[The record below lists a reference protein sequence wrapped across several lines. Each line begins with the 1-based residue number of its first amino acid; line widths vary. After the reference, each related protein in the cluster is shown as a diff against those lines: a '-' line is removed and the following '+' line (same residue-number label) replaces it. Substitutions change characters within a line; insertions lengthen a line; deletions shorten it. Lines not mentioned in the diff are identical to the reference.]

1 MIPANFRPEP
11 RCHVC
16 RTDSVRERV
25 NAMLA
30 GGSSYAQ
37 IVRAVAVDGA
47 GKLSLDSVRNHA
59 HRHFPV
65 QNATHATYR
74 EIVERRAAEIGID
87 FINGVATA
95 ITPKAYYEALV
106 VKAFQHLVQDDIQV
120 TPETGLKAA
129 EKLQRA
135 LGEGDPEAELRAM
148 RVQIGQ
154 LQQAVKAVVPE
165 SMWAEIRASI
175 ADAYR
180 VQPSREPLYPG
191 EDEDGDESL
200 DAGDVGDDDDEWFDA
215 GDDDQPFDPGDV
227 EDDDDF

>member
-1 MIPANFRPEP
+1 MIPATFRPEP

-16 RTDSVRERV
+16 RNDSIREQV

-30 GGSSYAQ
+30 GGSTYAQ
-37 IVRAVAVDGA
+37 IVRAGAVDGA
-47 GKLSLDSVRNHA
+47 GKLSLDSVRNHTN
-59 HRHFPV
+59 RHFPV
-65 QNATHATYR
+65 QNAAQATFR

-87 FINGVATA
+87 FVNGVATA
-95 ITPKAYYEALV
+95 VTPKAYYEALV
-106 VKAFQHLVQDDIQV
+106 NKAFQRLVQDDIRV
-120 TPETGLKAA
+120 SLETGLKAA
-129 EKLQRA
+129 EKLQAA

-165 SMWAEIRASI
+165 SMWAEIRDRI
-175 ADAYR
+175 EEEYR
-180 VQPSREPLYPG
+180 VQPSQEPLYPG

-215 GDDDQPFDPGDV
+215 GDDDEPFDPGDV
-227 EDDDDF
+227 GDDDDF

>member
-1 MIPANFRPEP
+1 MIPPTFRPEP

-16 RTDSVRERV
+16 RNDSIREHV

-47 GKLSLDSVRNHA
+47 GKLSLDSVRNHTN
-59 HRHFPV
+59 RHFPV
-65 QNATHATYR
+65 QNAAQATFR

-87 FINGVATA
+87 FVNGVATA
-95 ITPKAYYEALV
+95 VTPKAYYEALV
-106 VKAFQHLVQDDIQV
+106 NKAFQRLVQDDIRV
-120 TPETGLKAA
+120 SLETGLKAA
-129 EKLQRA
+129 EKLQAA

-165 SMWAEIRASI
+165 SMWAEIRDRI
-175 ADAYR
+175 EEEYR
-180 VQPSREPLYPG
+180 VQPSQEPLYPG

-215 GDDDQPFDPGDV
+215 GDDDEPFDPGDV
-227 EDDDDF
+227 GDDDDF

>member
-1 MIPANFRPEP
+1 MIPATFRPEP

-16 RTDSVRERV
+16 RNDSIREHV

-30 GGSSYAQ
+30 GGSTYAQ

-59 HRHFPV
+59 NRHFPV
-65 QNATHATYR
+65 QNVAQATFR

-95 ITPKAYYEALV
+95 VTPKALYEALV
-106 VKAFQHLVQDDIQV
+106 VKAFQHLVQDDIRV
-120 TPETGLKAA
+120 SPETGLKAA
-129 EKLQRA
+129 EKLQAA
-135 LGEGDPEAELRAM
+135 LGKGDPEADLLAM

-154 LQQAVKAVVPE
+154 LQKAVKAVVPE
-165 SMWAEIRASI
+165 SMWGEIRDRI
-175 ADAYR
+175 EDEYR
-180 VQPSREPLYPG
+180 VQPSQEPLYPG

-215 GDDDQPFDPGDV
+215 GDDDEPFDPGDLG
-227 EDDDDF
+227 DDDDF